1 MNSRRVSYDESSD
14 GSSDPNH
21 RDRTLRALEGR
32 TDDDYSQMTPPD
44 SAEAT
49 PDENTADIFMSIARE
64 DSSQRS
70 PGDTGGG
77 EEHSAIVSDTILG
90 SCLDECPRDTLFC
103 HMPATVPSVT
113 ILRPNH
119 FLS

>member
-1 MNSRRVSYDESSD
+1 MNSRRVSYDGSSD

-49 PDENTADIFMSIARE
+49 PDENTADIFMRIARE
-64 DSSQRS
+64 APAQRS
-70 PGDTGGG
+70 LVGNGAGD
-77 EEHSAIVSDTILG
+77 EHSAIVSDALLLSIYV
-90 SCLDECPRDTLFC
+90 
-103 HMPATVPSVT
+103 PAPKYTALQVLV
-113 ILRPNH
+113 
-119 FLS
+119 